1 MGMKTNF
8 NVRHNQ
14 PFLKKSERKQIHQFL
29 LPNKAFSFFQQGFFP
44 PVQKLVSGDKA
55 VGFLPGRQ
63 RKLALSL
70 FFFFFLI
77 ACFLS
82 YLSQQPT
89 VSVLRDP
96 HLEIR
101 VHRNSESCYH
111 PHGEGI

>member
-70 FFFFFLI
+70 FFFFFPHCLFFKLLI
-77 ACFLS
+77 PTANCFCTERPSLGDQS
-82 YLSQQPT
+82 PQ
-89 VSVLRDP
+89 
-96 HLEIR
+96 EF
-101 VHRNSESCYH
+101 
-111 PHGEGI
+111 